1 MKPFAHRKSYTNLYK
16 RFVVRYYENCK
27 QKSKRLVARLFCL
40 APTTV
45 RLWIKSKAELLSEK
59 CVLTKRRNSKTNN
72 KHKGAIFEDAEAEL
86 YKWFSEQRDNNLAMT
101 TDGIINKMRE
111 LLKVMHPDEELI
123 FKYSRGW
130 FQNFMK
136 RYNLSY
142 RRIST
147 SGRDLPK
154 NCFQIIKD
162 FLNEIKTSID
172 KNGKNLF

>member
-1 MKPFAHRKSYTNLYK
+1 
-16 RFVVRYYENCK
+16 
-27 QKSKRLVARLFCL
+27 
-40 APTTV
+40 
-45 RLWIKSKAELLSEK
+45 
-59 CVLTKRRNSKTNN
+59 
-72 KHKGAIFEDAEAEL
+72 
-86 YKWFSEQRDNNLAMT
+86 MT

-172 KNGKNLF
+172 KNGKN